1 MTFLSHFL
9 SFMTF
14 YDYMTGGSTERCPGL
29 QFNMKRSLTVVKHTH
44 SRYFRQENN
53 KRNSFWFKIEENITI
68 FQIQVNIVDNVA
80 LKILQENNVG
90 KQCGKTMWHDFV
102 APYLRTVKTFSPT
115 RRMYTSF
122 GNVHNTILTMFLYI
136 LIKFYTVPKKF
147 FRRTFKYIVSVVY
160 LHSFKFAYHLGFTC
174 VERFGTICTI

>member
-1 MTFLSHFL
+1 
-9 SFMTF
+9 
-14 YDYMTGGSTERCPGL
+14 
-29 QFNMKRSLTVVKHTH
+29 
-44 SRYFRQENN
+44 
-53 KRNSFWFKIEENITI
+53 
-68 FQIQVNIVDNVA
+68 
-80 LKILQENNVG
+80 
-90 KQCGKTMWHDFV
+90 MWHDFE

-115 RRMYTSF
+115 RRVYTF
-122 GNVHNTILTMFLYI
+122 FDNVHNTILMFLYI